1 MVLGDSN
8 LKLDLPHGVQ
18 EHTIAKAVVH
28 EDYDAGDSVHHN
40 DIGTVCQEIGV
51 TNNHL
56 FARICVAE
64 VPGEAGGLRVSAV
77 STQARCGH

>member
-18 EHTIAKAVVH
+18 EHMIAKAVVH

-40 DIGTVCQEIGV
+40 DIGKVCHEFGV
-51 TNNHL
+51 TINHHSGRL
-56 FARICVAE
+56 CAAE

-77 STQARCGH
+77 SSQARCGH

>member
-51 TNNHL
+51 TNK
-56 FARICVAE
+56 
-64 VPGEAGGLRVSAV
+64 
-77 STQARCGH
+77 